1 MRYCFACCNSNALPK
16 LRFFDFDFARANLKS
31 VCLSSDG
38 AGWPSI
44 IYFFAAMASE
54 SEGKSDASTPQP
66 TPKAIR
72 WSECI
77 ELGYVTDETAPA
89 TESSSSCFKC
99 GKSGATAK
107 CAKCSTVSY
116 CSRDCQLADWKKG
129 SGGGHKY
136 CCAAYKRV
144 GPAMTLTEAE
154 DKCTAREAVL
164 TRIRFYA
171 CSFAVH
177 KAHNLGKGFLFLQ
190 SPSTLAALSLPIPK
204 LPNGTMMDGIRSV
217 LLHYLTMGEFDQE
230 VCRDDFEMTSLRTA
244 LTKAVEEYDDKEEIV
259 VLMRFRCGH
268 VAVGV
273 APLVPDYRVCKSLG
287 KEYFGEG
294 MEGALQL
301 NLDDV

>member
-1 MRYCFACCNSNALPK
+1 M
-16 LRFFDFDFARANLKS
+16 
-31 VCLSSDG
+31 
-38 AGWPSI
+38 
-44 IYFFAAMASE
+44 AAAS
-54 SEGKSDASTPQP
+54 
-66 TPKAIR
+66 KAIR
-72 WSECI
+72 WSECL
-77 ELGYVTDETAPA
+77 ELGYITDDKAPSA
-89 TESSSSCFKC
+89 STSTEQESSSNFCCFKC

-107 CAKCSTVSY
+107 CAKCSTVAY

-129 SGGGHKY
+129 SGGGHKH

-144 GPAMTLTEAE
+144 GPAMALSSDG
-154 DKCTAREAVL
+154 DKRSAREDVL

-171 CSFAVH
+171 CSYAVH
-177 KAHNLGKGFLFLQ
+177 KSHNLGKGFLFLQ
-190 SPSTLAALSLPIPK
+190 SPSTLAELSLPIPK
-204 LPNGTMMDGIRSV
+204 LPSGTTMTSTRAV
-217 LLHYLTMGEFDQE
+217 LLHYLTLGEFDQE
-230 VCRDDFEMTSLRTA
+230 LCRDDFEMTSVRTA
-244 LTKAVEEYDDKEEIV
+244 LTKVVEEYNDKEDMA

>member
-1 MRYCFACCNSNALPK
+1 
-16 LRFFDFDFARANLKS
+16 
-31 VCLSSDG
+31 
-38 AGWPSI
+38 
-44 IYFFAAMASE
+44 MASE
-54 SEGKSDASTPQP
+54 SKKSSGSASSGESGVSVPVATS
-66 TPKAIR
+66 KAIR
-72 WSECI
+72 WSECL
-77 ELGYVTDETAPA
+77 ELGYITDDKTSSASTLTENDEQ
-89 TESSSSCFKC
+89 ESSSNFCCFKC

-107 CAKCSTVSY
+107 CAKCSTVAY

-144 GPAMTLTEAE
+144 GPAMALSAEE
-154 DKCTAREAVL
+154 DKRTAREDVL

-171 CSFAVH
+171 CSYAVH
-177 KAHNLGKGFLFLQ
+177 KSHNLGKGFLFVQ
-190 SPSTLAALSLPIPK
+190 SPSTLAELSLPIPK
-204 LPNGTMMDGIRSV
+204 LPGGTMMTGTRAV
-217 LLHYLTMGEFDQE
+217 LLHYLTLGEFDTE
-230 VCRDDFEMTSLRTA
+230 VCRDDFEMTSVRTA
-244 LTKAVEEYDDKEEIV
+244 LTKVVEEYNDMEDMA

>member
-1 MRYCFACCNSNALPK
+1 
-16 LRFFDFDFARANLKS
+16 
-31 VCLSSDG
+31 
-38 AGWPSI
+38 
-44 IYFFAAMASE
+44 MASE
-54 SEGKSDASTPQP
+54 SKKSSGNANSEEAGASIPTATSTPK
-66 TPKAIR
+66 TIR
-72 WSECI
+72 WRECL
-77 ELGYVTDETAPA
+77 ELGYITDKSASTTNDE
-89 TESSSSCFKC
+89 ESSSNCCFKC
-99 GKSGATAK
+99 GEAGATAK

-144 GPAMTLTEAE
+144 GPVMALSAEE
-154 DKCTAREAVL
+154 DKCTAREDVL

-171 CSFAVH
+171 CSYAVH
-177 KAHNLGKGFLFLQ
+177 KSHNLGKGFLFIQ
-190 SPSTLAALSLPIPK
+190 SPSTLAELSLPIPK
-204 LPNGTMMDGIRSV
+204 LPNGTMMTGTRAV

-230 VCRDDFEMTSLRTA
+230 VCRDDFEMTSVRSA
-244 LTKAVEEYDDKEEIV
+244 LTKVVNEYDDKEDMA

-273 APLVPDYRVCKSLG
+273 APLVPDYHVCKSLG

>member
-1 MRYCFACCNSNALPK
+1 
-16 LRFFDFDFARANLKS
+16 
-31 VCLSSDG
+31 
-38 AGWPSI
+38 
-44 IYFFAAMASE
+44 MA
-54 SEGKSDASTPQP
+54 SEGKSDTSAPQP

-77 ELGYVTDETAPA
+77 ELGYVTDERTPVNAH
-89 TESSSSCFKC
+89 ECSSFCFKC

-136 CCAAYKRV
+136 CCAAYNRV
-144 GPAMTLTEAE
+144 GPTMTLTGAE
-154 DKCTAREAVL
+154 DQCTAREAVL

-171 CSFAVH
+171 CSYAVH

-204 LPNGTMMDGIRSV
+204 LPNGKMMDDIRSV

-230 VCRDDFEMTSLRTA
+230 VCRDDFEMTSLRTT
-244 LTKAVEEYDDKEEIV
+244 LTKAVEEYDENEEMV

>member
-1 MRYCFACCNSNALPK
+1 MS
-16 LRFFDFDFARANLKS
+16 
-31 VCLSSDG
+31 
-38 AGWPSI
+38 
-44 IYFFAAMASE
+44 SE
-54 SEGKSDASTPQP
+54 SSKSPSDAAGAANSEGPDTSTQPP
-66 TPKAIR
+66 TPKTIR

-77 ELGYVTDETAPA
+77 ELGYITDDKASAAGGAANNVDASNGGEAP
-89 TESSSSCFKC
+89 ESSSSCFKC

-107 CAKCSTVSY
+107 CAKCATVSY

-144 GPAMTLTEAE
+144 GTAMVLTTAE
-154 DKCTAREAVL
+154 DKCTARESVL

-171 CSFAVH
+171 CSYAVH

-190 SPSTLAALSLPIPK
+190 SPSTLAELSLPIPK
-204 LPNGTMMDGIRSV
+204 LPNGTMMPGIRSV

-230 VCRDDFEMTSLRTA
+230 VCRDDFEMTSVRKS
-244 LTKAVEEYDDKEEIV
+244 LTKVVEEYDDKEEV
-259 VLMRFRCGH
+259 AVLMRFRCGH

-273 APLVPDYRVCKSLG
+273 APLVPDYGVCKSLG